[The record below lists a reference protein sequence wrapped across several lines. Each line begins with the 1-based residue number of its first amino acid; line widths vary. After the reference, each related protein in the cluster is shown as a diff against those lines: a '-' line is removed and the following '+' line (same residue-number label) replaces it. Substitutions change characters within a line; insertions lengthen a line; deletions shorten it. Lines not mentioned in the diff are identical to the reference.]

1 MREILVEV
9 PDVTWKDIGGM
20 EELKK
25 QLQQA
30 VEWPIKHADG
40 FNQFKVKPPRG
51 LLMYGPPGCSK
62 TLIAK
67 AFAHES
73 GLNFVSIKGPE
84 LFSKWV
90 GESEEAV
97 RAFSEKLVELH
108 HRSYFSMK
116 LMPSG
121 PREEEMEVGLKLEIE
136 F

>member
-1 MREILVEV
+1 MFFLEISNQQIIVNAFQDALRSIRPSAMREILVEV

-67 AFAHES
+67 
-73 GLNFVSIKGPE
+73 VT
-84 LFSKWV
+84 
-90 GESEEAV
+90 
-97 RAFSEKLVELH
+97 
-108 HRSYFSMK
+108 
-116 LMPSG
+116 
-121 PREEEMEVGLKLEIE
+121 
-136 F
+136 